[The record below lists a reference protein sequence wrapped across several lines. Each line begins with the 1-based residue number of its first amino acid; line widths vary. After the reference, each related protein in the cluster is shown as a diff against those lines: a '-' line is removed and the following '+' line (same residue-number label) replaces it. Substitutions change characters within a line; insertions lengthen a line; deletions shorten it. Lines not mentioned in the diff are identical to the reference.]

1 MINAVVKRPI
11 GQIEVPGA
19 TLGAEL
25 VADESGRVEVWI
37 FVHPEGGRRSS
48 TLLHLDKAA
57 WMRFYGLVCA
67 IHRLVEDPSEKRL
80 APEESRRGAYR

>member
-1 MINAVVKRPI
+1 MINAAVKKPI

-25 VADESGRVEVWI
+25 VADESGRVEVWV

-57 WMRFYGLVCA
+57 WMRLYQLVSA
-67 IHRLVEDPSEKRL
+67 IHRLVEDPNDARL
-80 APEESRRGAYR
+80 PAEESHRGAYR

>member
-1 MINAVVKRPI
+1 MINPAVKRPI
-11 GQIEVPGA
+11 GQITVPGA

-57 WMRFYGLVCA
+57 WMRLYGLVCA
-67 IHRLVEDPSEKRL
+67 IHRLVEDPGERRIDTSE
-80 APEESRRGAYR
+80 SHRGAYR